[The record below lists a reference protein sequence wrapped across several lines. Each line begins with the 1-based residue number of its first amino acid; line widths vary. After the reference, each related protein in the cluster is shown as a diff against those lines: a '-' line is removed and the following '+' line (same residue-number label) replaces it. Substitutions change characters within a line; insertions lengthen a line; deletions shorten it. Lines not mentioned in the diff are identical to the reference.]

1 LESALAADRASADA
15 VKRLA
20 QRIVAAQRP
29 EIGAMEKWTARYPAP
44 PAASGGHDHAAMPG
58 MATEAQ
64 LAELAAAKG
73 ADFDRLFLR
82 LMTAHHEGAVK
93 MAGEVLAGG
102 NNAAVEEM
110 ANEVVATQTAE
121 IHRMRAMG

>member
-1 LESALAADRASADA
+1 
-15 VKRLA
+15 
-20 QRIVAAQRP
+20 
-29 EIGAMEKWTARYPAP
+29 
-44 PAASGGHDHAAMPG
+44 